1 VKKRSP
7 DSDTFG
13 LMATSRRVWL
23 AGALCGAA
31 GLWIGAA
38 VVTGC
43 RAPARAAAAPFR
55 VMTYN
60 IHHGEGLDGRV
71 DLERIAAVI
80 REHRADIVALQE
92 VDKGVRRTAGRDFPA
107 ELAALTGMTCLFRNN
122 FAYQGGE
129 YGNALLTR
137 FPVRH
142 WTNTPLRML
151 RAGEQRGVLQAVL
164 EVQGRELL
172 VLNTHLDYR
181 RDDAERLANV
191 AQFREI
197 LAGYPGLPAVV
208 AGDFND
214 LPGSRTWAAMAAEF
228 DDVWPL
234 AGAGEGFTFPSA
246 RPERRIDYQWRRK
259 GSPLRPRRAWVPGSD
274 ASDHRP
280 LVVEWEWE

>member
-1 VKKRSP
+1 MVPS
-7 DSDTFG
+7 
-13 LMATSRRVWL
+13 ATSRRAWL
-23 AGALCGAA
+23 AGALGAAA
-31 GLWIGAA
+31 GLWMGAA
-38 VVTGC
+38 LGTGC
-43 RAPARAAAAPFR
+43 RAPAHVAVAPFR
-55 VMTYN
+55 VMTFN

-80 REHRADIVALQE
+80 REQRADIVALQE

-107 ELAALTGMTCLFRNN
+107 ELADLTGMTCLFRNN

-137 FPVRH
+137 FPVRR
-142 WTNTPLRML
+142 WTNTHLRML

-191 AQFREI
+191 AQLREI
-197 LAGYPGLPAVV
+197 LAGYPGLPAVL

-214 LPGSRTWAAMAAEF
+214 LPGSRTWAALAAEF

-234 AGAGEGFTFPSA
+234 VGAGEGFTIPSA
-246 RPERRIDYQWRRK
+246 RPERRIDYQWRRQ
-259 GSPLRPRRAWVPGSD
+259 GAPLRPRRAWVPESD